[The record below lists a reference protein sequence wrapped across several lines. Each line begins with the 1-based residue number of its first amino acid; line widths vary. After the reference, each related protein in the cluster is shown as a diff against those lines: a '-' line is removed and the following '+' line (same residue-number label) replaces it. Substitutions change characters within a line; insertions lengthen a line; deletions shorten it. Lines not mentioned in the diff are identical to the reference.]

1 MGWWFVS
8 NKRQCSLWWFWNFSR
23 QKSLFPNSGSPSG
36 HTALYKHKRPKGC
49 FAWKKSAKRCS
60 AMGWDLGGFWLKKE
74 LMHFMI
80 FFRNQIWYRCT
91 VKDRKCKMWNHEKMG
106 KLNMRQV
113 TCVLFVIIVCVCKEY
128 TSYTLAETNMLP
140 LKMHGWKMACLQ
152 RLSKTKLREIHS
164 FTWSQ
169 VGTVFYHVGSLWI

>member
-8 NKRQCSLWWFWNFSR
+8 TKQQFTVVIMKVFEAKKQLS
-23 QKSLFPNSGSPSG
+23 NSGSPSG

-113 TCVLFVIIVCVCKEY
+113 TCVLFVIIVCVQGIYIIYPRWNQHVALENAW
-128 TSYTLAETNMLP
+128 LEDGMFAAA
-140 LKMHGWKMACLQ
+140 LKDQIEGN
-152 RLSKTKLREIHS
+152 S
-164 FTWSQ
+164 
-169 VGTVFYHVGSLWI
+169 